1 MERGT
6 PRSFGHCGRD
16 GENAAHPFYGR
27 LGSGGIEEA
36 ARGAGS
42 PRKPSAASEYRTAAI
57 SRSAF
62 IPMIS
67 DRFSR
72 RPPTTAPSMLA
83 PRAAAGESVERNA
96 EANKR

>member
-6 PRSFGHCGRD
+6 PPSFGHCGSD
-16 GENAAHPFYGR
+16 GENAVHPFYSR
-27 LGSGGIEEA
+27 LGSLGIEES

-42 PRKPSAASEYRTAAI
+42 PRKPSAASEYRTAAT

-62 IPMIS
+62 ITMIS

-72 RPPTTAPSMLA
+72 KPSTTAPSMMTPKASAL
-83 PRAAAGESVERNA
+83 ESVDLNA
-96 EANKR
+96 DANN